1 MANPALGPNNL
12 TTATVDE
19 ALADSGARHVLG
31 ISGGKDSAA
40 LALYLRHRVPQLEYF
55 FTDTGAELPETYE
68 YLQRLES
75 VLGKRI
81 VRLNSDRNF
90 DHWLQVYGGA
100 LPSPQMRWCTKN
112 LKIKPL
118 EAWLGDDKTYT
129 YVGIRADENRGGYIS
144 TKATIHAV
152 LPFKEDGVTKER
164 VLQILDDAGVGLPKY
179 YEWRT
184 RSGCSFCFFQRKAEW
199 VGLAERHPELFEQ
212 AIAYEEKQGYEATAM
227 QGRVY
232 AWSHGETLREL
243 RDRSQEIKEKHEIA
257 MRRESDKRA
266 NLPLVDVLT
275 EVLDDEDDTI
285 PCLVCHL

>member
-1 MANPALGPNNL
+1 VASLSLGTNL
-12 TTATVDE
+12 TSVTVEE

-40 LALYLRHRVPQLEYF
+40 LAIYLRDRVPQLEYF

-81 VRLNSDRNF
+81 VRLNADRNF

-144 TKATIHAV
+144 TKTTIRPV
-152 LPFKEDGVTKER
+152 FPFKEDGINKER
-164 VLQILDDAGVGLPKY
+164 VLAILDEAGVGLPEY

-184 RSGCSFCFFQRKAEW
+184 RSGCSFCFFQRKSEW
-199 VGLAERHPELFEQ
+199 VGLAERHPDLYEQ

-227 QGRVY
+227 QGRAY
-232 AWSHGETLREL
+232 TWSQGESLREL
-243 RDRSQEIKEKHEIA
+243 RDRADEIKEKHAAA
-257 MRRESDKRA
+257 MAREAGRRR
-266 NLPLVDVLT
+266 NLPLVDVLSD
-275 EVLDDEDDTI
+275 VLDDEDDADGCT
-285 PCLVCHL
+285 VCHI